1 MRLEESV
8 CIQNYINLLI
18 ANATPIHCL
27 NIGAGNLEDQR
38 LTKPWISANVFRSLN
53 ATGCKIIHTDF
64 VPYNGIDVITDLSN
78 PRCLEFAD
86 HLEGPKV
93 ILCSNVFEHLQSG
106 VRKTAITAIQGALQP
121 GDYLI
126 VSVPYKYPF
135 HPDPIDTLY
144 RPSSD
149 ELSSLFDLEWVS
161 KDSISCGSFGTDLK
175 GMSITKQL
183 RKILKPLWPFQKPSK
198 YLSNLHRLTFITR
211 PYRISLVLGK
221 KVA

>member
-1 MRLEESV
+1 M
-8 CIQNYINLLI
+8 
-18 ANATPIHCL
+18 
-27 NIGAGNLEDQR
+27 
-38 LTKPWISANVFRSLN
+38 
-53 ATGCKIIHTDF
+53 
-64 VPYNGIDVITDLSN
+64 TDLSN

-93 ILCSNVFEHLQSG
+93 ILCANVFEHLPSD
-106 VRKTAITAIQGALQP
+106 VRKTAITSIQGALQP

-149 ELSSLFDLEWVS
+149 ELSNLFDLEWVS
-161 KDSISCGSFGTDLK
+161 KDSISCGSFATDLK
-175 GMSITKQL
+175 GMSISKQL